1 MEPKRFRLRVVD
13 SEHTGSRQRRGVYL
27 LPNLITT
34 GALFGGF
41 FAIVA
46 AVDGKFMAAAFAVF
60 IAMVLDALD
69 GRVARLTK
77 TESTFG
83 AQFDSLS
90 DMVAFGVAP
99 ALIVFE
105 WGLQSLTQFGWL
117 ATFVY
122 MACAALRLARFN
134 VSGDIRFFTGLPSP
148 MAACVLASGV
158 WLFADLGT
166 VEPGLTLSII
176 AALVVLAIGI
186 LMVSNVRYFS
196 PKVLQMKGRVPFVVL
211 VVTVIGLAVVTVN
224 PPLVLFTLG
233 VLYAASGPLESAWR
247 AVTGKK
253 EQEADLDEEEM
264 EETNE

>member
-1 MEPKRFRLRVVD
+1 MEEKKSRFRVL
-13 SEHTGSRQRRGVYL
+13 STETSTGRQRRGVYL

-34 GALFGGF
+34 GAMFGGF

-46 AVDGKFMAAAFAVF
+46 AVDGKFSAAAIAVF
-60 IAMVLDALD
+60 VAMVLDALD

-77 TESTFG
+77 TESSFG
-83 AQFDSLS
+83 KQFDSLS

-134 VSGDIRFFTGLPSP
+134 LSGDSRFFTGLPSP

-158 WLFADLGT
+158 WLCTDMGILEPNLLMSIFAA
-166 VEPGLTLSII
+166 V
-176 AALVVLAIGI
+176 VVLGIGI
-186 LMVSNVRYFS
+186 LMVANIRYFS
-196 PKVLQMKGRVPFVVL
+196 PKLLRVRGRVPFVVL
-211 VVTVIGLAVVTVN
+211 VVTAIGLATVAAN
-224 PPLVLFTLG
+224 PPVVLFSLG
-233 VLYAASGPLESAWR
+233 LIYALSGPVETLWR
-247 AVTGKK
+247 MWQDRDAS
-253 EQEADLDEEEM
+253 EEDVA
-264 EETNE
+264 EEVND

>member
-1 MEPKRFRLRVVD
+1 MEEKKSRFRVLA
-13 SEHTGSRQRRGVYL
+13 SETSTGRQRRGVYL

-46 AVDGKFMAAAFAVF
+46 AVDGKFSAAAIAVF
-60 IAMVLDALD
+60 VAMVLDALD

-77 TESTFG
+77 TESSFG
-83 AQFDSLS
+83 KQFDSLS

-134 VSGDIRFFTGLPSP
+134 LSGDSRFFTGLPSP

-158 WLFADLGT
+158 WLCTDLGVQT
-166 VEPGLTLSII
+166 PSM
-176 AALVVLAIGI
+176 LVSVLAAIIVIGIGI
-186 LMVSNVRYFS
+186 LMVANIRYFS
-196 PKVLQMKGRVPFVVL
+196 PKSFEGTWTSSIRGIGSYHNRACSRICKSSGRTLRAWL
-211 VVTVIGLAVVTVN
+211 VICAKRTCRNALAHVE
-224 PPLVLFTLG
+224 G
-233 VLYAASGPLESAWR
+233 SIYYR
-247 AVTGKK
+247 R
-253 EQEADLDEEEM
+253 
-264 EETNE
+264 

>member
-1 MEPKRFRLRVVD
+1 MEEKKSRFRVLA
-13 SEHTGSRQRRGVYL
+13 SETSTGRQRRGVYL

-34 GALFGGF
+34 GAMFGGF

-46 AVDGKFMAAAFAVF
+46 AVDGKFSAAAIAVF
-60 IAMVLDALD
+60 VAMVLDALD

-77 TESTFG
+77 TESSFG
-83 AQFDSLS
+83 KQFDSLS

-134 VSGDIRFFTGLPSP
+134 VSGDSRFFTGLPSP

-158 WLFADLGT
+158 WLCTDLGVQT
-166 VEPGLTLSII
+166 PSMLVSIL
-176 AALVVLAIGI
+176 AAIVVIGIGI
-186 LMVSNVRYFS
+186 LMVANVRYFS
-196 PKVLQMKGRVPFVVL
+196 PKLLRMRGRVPFVVL
-211 VVTVIGLAVVTVN
+211 VLTTIALAVVFAN
-224 PPLVLFTLG
+224 PPVVLFALG
-233 VLYAASGPLESAWR
+233 LIYALSGPAETLWHTWKDRSTAE
-247 AVTGKK
+247 
-253 EQEADLDEEEM
+253 DEVPEEV
-264 EETNE
+264 ND

>member
-1 MEPKRFRLRVVD
+1 MEEKKSRFKILDRD
-13 SEHTGSRQRRGVYL
+13 ITSNRQRRGVYL

-34 GALFGGF
+34 GAMFGGF

-46 AVDGKFMAAAFAVF
+46 AVDGKFSAAAIAVF
-60 IAMVLDALD
+60 VAMVLDTLD

-77 TESTFG
+77 TESSFG

-134 VSGDIRFFTGLPSP
+134 LSGDSRFFTGLPSP

-158 WLFADLGT
+158 WLCNDIGISQPNVWVGLLAAIIVLG
-166 VEPGLTLSII
+166 
-176 AALVVLAIGI
+176 IGI
-186 LMVSNVRYFS
+186 LMVTNIRYFS
-196 PKVLQMKGRVPFVVL
+196 PKLLRVKGRVPFVVL
-211 VVTVIGLAVVTVN
+211 VVTALGLAVVFSN
-224 PPLVLFTLG
+224 PPMVLFVLG
-233 VLYAASGPLESAWR
+233 VIYAVSGPFEMVWR
-247 AVTGKK
+247 TVAQKDRIDDP
-253 EQEADLDEEEM
+253 ADEEPEI
-264 EETNE
+264 E